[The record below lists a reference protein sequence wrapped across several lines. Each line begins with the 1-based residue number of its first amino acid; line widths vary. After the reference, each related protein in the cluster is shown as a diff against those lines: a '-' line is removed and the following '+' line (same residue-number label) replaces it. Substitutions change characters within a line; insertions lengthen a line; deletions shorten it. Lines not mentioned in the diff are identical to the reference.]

1 MKNSKLYITSTI
13 ALLAMAV
20 VFFAC
25 EKEKDYP
32 PLTLGSST
40 GPALTL
46 AHIED
51 SLNETYTYLSLSTNM
66 DGNIFYV
73 ALVTGSDSPSAQDII
88 LGNTDPA
95 SSGFSAVSDSAY
107 VVKLKDLASAGIFDV
122 YAVSTNAEEGK
133 NGEVE
138 GPITI
143 TCPDY
148 SPPYIVEMDPANGD
162 DWVSPLISEI
172 VLYMNEPVTLVDA
185 DGISIVD
192 GFDGVTDLGVKGAVT
207 VDGSMVIIEIT
218 DTLEYLQEVAILID
232 AGVFEDAAGL
242 TSPEYFTDGGSW
254 ALTFIVQDAIDMEL
268 FSGAYRCYE
277 TDYAYGGSY
286 VYDVLFLRSGMY
298 TVDIINMFDYGVI
311 ATLVFDGVGDSC
323 YIPDQSSGLSA
334 GGDPLNFTSEDLV
347 PGFCTFVPGSY
358 EDDGTVVKIS
368 CWLYSPAFGD
378 IYFASDLEFRK
389 YLTTAIPILDLDGNE
404 ERMSRELRP
413 LRSK

>member
-13 ALLAMAV
+13 TLLATAII
-20 VFFAC
+20 FFAC

-40 GPALTL
+40 APVLTL

-73 ALVTGSDSPSAQDII
+73 ALVSGSDAPTAQDVI
-88 LGNTDPA
+88 LGSTDPA
-95 SSGFSAVSDSAY
+95 ALGFSAIADSTY
-107 VVKLKDLASAGIFDV
+107 VIKLKGLASAGIFDL

-148 SPPYIVEMDPANGD
+148 TPPYIVEMDPANGD

-185 DGISIVD
+185 GGISIVD
-192 GFDGVTDLGVKGAVT
+192 GFDGVTDLGVMGDVT
-207 VDGSMVIIEIT
+207 VDGMMVSIEIT
-218 DTLEYLQEVAILID
+218 DTLAYNQEVAILID
-232 AGVFEDAAGL
+232 AGVFEDAAEL
-242 TSPEYFTDGGSW
+242 ASPEYTTDGGSW
-254 ALTFIVQDAIDMEL
+254 ALTFIVQDAIDMEV
-268 FSGAYRCYE
+268 FSGAYTCYE
-277 TDYAYGGSY
+277 TDYMYGGSY
-286 VYDVLFLRSGMY
+286 VYDVLFQRSGLY
-298 TVDIINMFDYGVI
+298 AVDIINMFDYGVV
-311 ATLVFDGVGDSC
+311 ATLVFDGEAGEC
-323 YIPDQSSGLSA
+323 YIPDQPSGLSA

-347 PGFCTFVPGSY
+347 PGYCTFVPGSY
-358 EDDGTVVKIS
+358 ADNGSNVKVC
-368 CWLYSPAFGD
+368 CWLYSPALGD
-378 IYFASDLEFRK
+378 LYFASDLEFVK
-389 YLTTAIPILDLDGNE
+389 YGSSSAIPDLDGNE
-404 ERMSRELRP
+404 KRMSKGLHSIQ
-413 LRSK
+413 LK